1 MPCSSLSRPHTHSSQ
16 SGEMFTHK
24 SRGVVVANG
33 LGIAKSC
40 GDEGR
45 GNTMAEGRRGTPE
58 QGKGEGP
65 PAMRPISGFS
75 G

>member
-1 MPCSSLSRPHTHSSQ
+1 MAHFSLSSPNTVSSQ
-16 SGEMFTHK
+16 TEEMFTHK

-40 GDEGR
+40 RDEER
-45 GNTMAEGRRGTPE
+45 GSEVTEGRRGTLEKEKEECLPVIV
-58 QGKGEGP
+58 
-65 PAMRPISGFS
+65 PISGFS